1 MKKIV
6 LFSTAILTMLL
17 SAAILQAKP
26 LNVRIIQPPYAPD
39 AAGAPASFEW
49 LMDQLSQ
56 CSPGLDII
64 VLPEFS
70 DVPGRTRT
78 REEYMAAVDANNA
91 RLLKACEETA
101 VRCSS
106 IVFVNAIDHV
116 AEGIRNTTF
125 AFDRSGRI
133 AGKYYK
139 RHVTAGERDDLG
151 FDVSY
156 ARRWSEPD
164 ILELEGLR
172 FAFETCYDF
181 YFYEM
186 IGPMALQQPD
196 IVVGCSLQRSDK
208 HHALEFIN
216 QFCAYNT
223 GAYLVRASVSMGLD
237 STVGGSSMVVAPD
250 GIILG
255 NMRSK
260 VGTLD
265 ITFDPSEKYLK
276 PAGFGNPP
284 ATHPSYMEI
293 GRRPWLYRPGG
304 SAICLPIKEAPAKR
318 ICARGGLRKLSR
330 RHALAAIAAAVA
342 MDADEIGLRL
352 SVAADGNIMHKG
364 CTLESVLRKLSCHT
378 IMGVSL
384 EGEGW
389 GDGSIAELIHLIKAY
404 DAWNYVYVIS
414 DDAAVLAAVSEA
426 EPRIQ
431 RCLRG
436 GVQEAQDASCQMV
449 MLSRADTATVEAAH
463 AAGLR
468 CIAEGKR
475 RSAAKLFGNGI
486 DTVIIDD
493 FR

>member
-1 MKKIV
+1 MKK
-6 LFSTAILTMLL
+6 LSTAI
-17 SAAILQAKP
+17 AALELALAASIPTQARP

-49 LMDQLSQ
+49 LMDQLEQ
-56 CSPGLDII
+56 CKPGLDII
-64 VLPEFS
+64 LLPEFS

-91 RLLKACEETA
+91 RLLKACGETA
-101 VRCSS
+101 ARCSS

-125 AFDRSGRI
+125 AFDRSGRL

-156 ARRWSEPD
+156 ARKWSEPD
-164 ILELEGLR
+164 ILELEGIR
-172 FAFETCYDF
+172 FAFQTCYDF

-186 IGPMALQQPD
+186 LGPIALQKPD

-223 GAYLVRASVSMGLD
+223 GAYLIRASVSMGLD
-237 STVGGSSMVVAPD
+237 STVGGSSMVVAPT

-265 ITFDPSEKYLK
+265 ITFDPEEKYLK

-304 SAICLPIKEAPAKR
+304 SAICLPMAEAPAQR
-318 ICARGGLRKLSR
+318 ICACGGMRKLAR
-330 RHALAAIAAAVA
+330 RSPLAAIGAAVA
-342 MDADEIGLRL
+342 MDAGEIGLRL
-352 SVAADGNIMHKG
+352 NVSADGSITHKG
-364 CTLESVLRKLSCHT
+364 CTLESILSKFSCHT
-378 IMGVSL
+378 IMGMSL
-384 EGEGW
+384 EGDGW
-389 GDGSIAELIHLIKAY
+389 DEASVKELAHLIRAY

-414 DDAAVLAAVSEA
+414 DREDALAAVAAA
-426 EPRIQ
+426 EPRIA
-431 RCLRG
+431 RCFKG
-436 GVQEAQDASCQMV
+436 SVQQAADASCKMV
-449 MLSRADTATVEAAH
+449 MLAEADAESITKAH
-463 AAGLR
+463 DSGLR
-468 CIAEGKR
+468 CIVKGR
-475 RSAAKLFGNGI
+475 RRTAGKLFATGA
-486 DTVIIDD
+486 DTVIIEDY
-493 FR
+493 R